1 MEDLMVI
8 IDIQEI
14 LELNAL
20 MQNSL
25 DVAEKLRWQWES
37 IKWMSADNENM
48 EFQAIITCFQKEQID
63 HLFTELLG
71 KSTT

>member
-1 MEDLMVI
+1 MVT

-14 LELNAL
+14 LELNASI
-20 MQNSL
+20 QNSL

-37 IKWMSADNENM
+37 IRWQSAEKNNM

-63 HLFTELLG
+63 RLFTELLG
-71 KSTT
+71 ESTT